1 MDTRVDAMDNRIGSV
16 EANLT
21 RRIDNMG
28 STINQRL
35 NNIDA
40 FIKNVDA
47 RARNAQARRLGVQYT
62 PLVKTNGQQIRN
74 FPCTFETVDCLTGM
88 STRRFFLA
96 LFPPVTYCLHLQPHL
111 PAESRRANA

>member
-1 MDTRVDAMDNRIGSV
+1 
-16 EANLT
+16 
-21 RRIDNMG
+21 MG

-47 RARNAQARRLGVQYT
+47 RARNAQARRLSVQYT

-74 FPCTFETVDCLTGM
+74 FPCTFETVDYLTGM
-88 STRRFFLA
+88 STRRSFLA
-96 LFPPVTYCLHLQPHL
+96 LKTKATPHPL
-111 PAESRRANA
+111 LFSHPSRNVDIFSLIDQQSRAVANA